1 MRPQL
6 EYFSQFWALHFKKD
20 VNQLERIQMRGTRMI
35 KGPENVMYEER
46 TKELGL
52 FRLERNS
59 VRGDMTTVFRH
70 VKDCCKG
77 GDKLFSISTGSTVKS
92 NGFKLQ
98 QQRVRLNFRRNF
110 LLVTAVIP
118 EKTLPMET
126 VGSHHLRA
134 GYWYSGVCFVAEA
147 WMIRLVQVLFSLFSP
162 MLAM

>member
-6 EYFSQFWALHFKKD
+6 EYFSQFWALRFKKD
-20 VNQLERIQMRGTRMI
+20 VNQLERIQARVTRMI

-46 TKELGL
+46 PKELGL

-59 VRGDMTTVFRH
+59 LRGDMTTVFRH

-77 GDKLFSISTGSTVKS
+77 EDKLFSVSTRSRLKS

-98 QQRVRLNFRRNF
+98 QQRFRLDFRRNF

-126 VGSHHLRA
+126 VGSHRLRS
-134 GYWYSGVCFVAEA
+134 GYCFSGVCFVAEA
-147 WMIRLVQVLFSLFSP
+147 
-162 MLAM
+162 